1 MKHKPLI
8 LRKLN
13 ELNNLISGQ
22 DSAISRLES
31 PLILKDHIE
40 KFRIKMNEIEVLL
53 NNEEERTYQ

>member
-22 DSAISRLES
+22 ESSISRLE
-31 PLILKDHIE
+31 PPQILKDQLD
-40 KFRIKMNEIEVLL
+40 KFRVKMNEIEVLL
-53 NNEEERTYQ
+53 NNEEERHF

>member
-31 PLILKDHIE
+31 PVILKEHIE
-40 KFRIKMNEIEVLL
+40 KFRIKMNEIEILL
-53 NNEEERTYQ
+53 NNEEERQF

>member
-31 PLILKDHIE
+31 PLVLKDHIE
-40 KFRIKMNEIEVLL
+40 KFRIKMNEIEILL
-53 NNEEERTYQ
+53 NNEEERQF